1 MDRIAPGVLVERR
14 FFTIVRWFGLI
25 ITSIALAIAVITAI
39 DGLLKLF
46 HYPNNTVRIPPV
58 TYADFRPTIGS
69 EQPSATRNPD
79 PTLQQKQAE
88 AAKAA
93 AEAEFEKQLKPHL
106 DAIVG
111 NISTYAD
118 TLGQAKPDPKA
129 LGDYVR
135 TNMQQVLRL
144 TGDQSLQWNYV
155 SGLEKATH
163 DLAADASRLSKLDPS
178 DPNRV
183 RWNIFIDWFTDQYKQ
198 RLNAELQRINVE
210 RIETNAGAAAA
221 PALFFGAASAFGIF
235 VVFTLL
241 LLLLRIE
248 LNTRPS

>member
-1 MDRIAPGVLVERR
+1 MDRIDPGVLVERR

-25 ITSIALAIAVITAI
+25 ITSIALGIAVITAI

-46 HYPNNTVRIPPV
+46 RHPNTTVHAPTV
-58 TYADFRPTIGS
+58 TYGDFRPAIGP
-69 EQPSATRNPD
+69 EQSSASRNPD
-79 PTLQQKQAE
+79 TTLQQKQAE

-111 NISTYAD
+111 NITTYAD
-118 TLGQAKPDPKA
+118 NLGQAKPDAKA

-144 TGDQSLQWNYV
+144 TGDQSLQWSYV

-198 RLNAELQRINVE
+198 RLSAELQRINVE
-210 RIETNAGAAAA
+210 KMETIAGEEAA
-221 PALFFGAASAFGIF
+221 PALFYGAASAFGIF